1 MATLLRLPVNR
12 KNVNTHGQ
20 AKASNTV
27 TYTSSQEEL
36 QQSQQSSPWQ
46 K

>member
-20 AKASNTV
+20 AKASNT
-27 TYTSSQEEL
+27 YTSSQEEL